1 MKKVVG
7 SRFIIVSGYLSYRT
21 IQDFLAEFYHPN
33 HNKGVPLD
41 LYMFLSDLKFRAVNG
56 FERSQCCFAV
66 VMNEQVTRPC
76 HNGGPR
82 ISKNLLIYV
91 AFLASYLTDFQELVY
106 QIFTSLNFS
115 EQISDKQLFHAIHK

>member
-33 HNKGVPLD
+33 HNKGVPVTLRPIYI
-41 LYMFLSDLKFRAVNG
+41 YMFLTDLNFRAVNG

-66 VMNEQVTRPC
+66 VMNEQVTRP
-76 HNGGPR
+76 
-82 ISKNLLIYV
+82 L
-91 AFLASYLTDFQELVY
+91 
-106 QIFTSLNFS
+106 
-115 EQISDKQLFHAIHK
+115 

>member
-1 MKKVVG
+1 MATCHTELSKT
-7 SRFIIVSGYLSYRT
+7 SWLSFIIPIT
-21 IQDFLAEFYHPN
+21 IKVCQQ
-33 HNKGVPLD
+33 PLD

-82 ISKNLLIYV
+82 TTKNLLIYI
-91 AFLASYLTDFQELVY
+91 ACLASCLTDFQELVY
-106 QIFTSLNFS
+106 QIFTSLNSS
-115 EQISDKQLFHAIHK
+115 EQILDKQLCNIMLYTSDYCRH